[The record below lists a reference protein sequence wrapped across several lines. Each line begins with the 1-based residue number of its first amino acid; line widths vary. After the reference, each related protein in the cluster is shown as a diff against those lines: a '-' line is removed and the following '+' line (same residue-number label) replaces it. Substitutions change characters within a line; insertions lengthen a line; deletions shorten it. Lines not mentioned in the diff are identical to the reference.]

1 MQPTLTSPALAFA
14 LSLAFVA
21 AATAQ
26 GPSSPGSSQRSL
38 QADSSVVEDAA
49 WIEALDEQL
58 AVLLESGDPERQS
71 AAMTL
76 VIELR
81 RQPSGTQPSG
91 TQPSSTQ
98 PSSTQPSGP
107 YDFTECI
114 SPLLRIYR
122 SDPREGMRL
131 LALAAL
137 HEIGT
142 RRVYDAL
149 RASFQETRSERVRRQ
164 TAIVLHHSDADGRA
178 S

>member
-81 RQPSGTQPSG
+81 RQPSGTQPS
-91 TQPSSTQ
+91 
-98 PSSTQPSGP
+98 STQPSGP
-107 YDFTECI
+107 YDFTKCI

-164 TAIVLHHSDADGRA
+164 TAIILHHSDADGRA

>member
-1 MQPTLTSPALAFA
+1 MQPTLTSSALAFA

-81 RQPSGTQPSG
+81 RQPSGTQPS
-91 TQPSSTQ
+91 
-98 PSSTQPSGP
+98 STQPSGP
-107 YDFTECI
+107 YDFTKCI

-122 SDPREGMRL
+122 SDQREGMRL

>member
-81 RQPSGTQPSG
+81 RQPSGTQPS
-91 TQPSSTQ
+91 
-98 PSSTQPSGP
+98 STQPSGP

-122 SDPREGMRL
+122 SDQREGMRL

-164 TAIVLHHSDADGRA
+164 TAIILHHSDADGRA

>member
-49 WIEALDEQL
+49 WIETLDEQL

-81 RQPSGTQPSG
+81 RQPSGTQPSN
-91 TQPSSTQ
+91 
-98 PSSTQPSGP
+98 TQPSGP
-107 YDFTECI
+107 YDFTKCI

-164 TAIVLHHSDADGRA
+164 TAIILHHSDADGRA

>member
-1 MQPTLTSPALAFA
+1 MQLTLTSPALAFA
-14 LSLAFVA
+14 FSLVFVA

-38 QADSSVVEDAA
+38 QADSSVVGDAA

-91 TQPSSTQ
+91 
-98 PSSTQPSGP
+98 P

-122 SDPREGMRL
+122 SNPREGMRL

-164 TAIVLHHSDADGRA
+164 TAIILHHSDADGRA

>member
-14 LSLAFVA
+14 LSLVFVA

-81 RQPSGTQPSG
+81 RQPSGTQPF
-91 TQPSSTQ
+91 
-98 PSSTQPSGP
+98 STQPSGP
-107 YDFTECI
+107 YDFTKCI

>member
-81 RQPSGTQPSG
+81 RQPSGTQPS
-91 TQPSSTQ
+91 
-98 PSSTQPSGP
+98 STQPSGP
-107 YDFTECI
+107 YDFTKCI

>member
-21 AATAQ
+21 PATAQ
-26 GPSSPGSSQRSL
+26 GPSSPGSSQRFL

-49 WIEALDEQL
+49 WIETLDEQL

-76 VIELR
+76 VIELT
-81 RQPSGTQPSG
+81 RQPSG
-91 TQPSSTQ
+91 
-98 PSSTQPSGP
+98 TQPSGP

-122 SDPREGMRL
+122 SDQREGMRL

-164 TAIVLHHSDADGRA
+164 TALVLHYAEAEGRT
-178 S
+178 SYSGRIRR

>member
-21 AATAQ
+21 TATAQ

-49 WIEALDEQL
+49 WIETLDEQL

-81 RQPSGTQPSG
+81 RQPSGTQPS
-91 TQPSSTQ
+91 
-98 PSSTQPSGP
+98 STQPSGP
-107 YDFTECI
+107 YDFTKCI

-122 SDPREGMRL
+122 SDQREGMRL

-164 TAIVLHHSDADGRA
+164 TALVLHYAEAEGRT
-178 S
+178 SYSGRIRR

>member
-81 RQPSGTQPSG
+81 RQPSGTQPSN
-91 TQPSSTQ
+91 
-98 PSSTQPSGP
+98 TQPSGP
-107 YDFTECI
+107 YDFTKCI

>member
-49 WIEALDEQL
+49 WIETLDEQL

-81 RQPSGTQPSG
+81 RQPSGTQPS
-91 TQPSSTQ
+91 
-98 PSSTQPSGP
+98 STQPSGP

-122 SDPREGMRL
+122 SDQREGMRL

-142 RRVYDAL
+142 RRMYDAL

>member
-81 RQPSGTQPSG
+81 RQPSGTQPS
-91 TQPSSTQ
+91 
-98 PSSTQPSGP
+98 STQPSGS
-107 YDFTECI
+107 YDFTKCI

>member
-49 WIEALDEQL
+49 WIETLDEQL

-81 RQPSGTQPSG
+81 RQPSGTQPS
-91 TQPSSTQ
+91 
-98 PSSTQPSGP
+98 STQPSGP
-107 YDFTECI
+107 YDFTKCI

>member
-49 WIEALDEQL
+49 WIETLDEQL

-81 RQPSGTQPSG
+81 RQPSGTQPS
-91 TQPSSTQ
+91 
-98 PSSTQPSGP
+98 STQPSGP
-107 YDFTECI
+107 YDFTKCI

-122 SDPREGMRL
+122 SDQREGMRL

>member
-81 RQPSGTQPSG
+81 RQPSGTQPS
-91 TQPSSTQ
+91 
-98 PSSTQPSGP
+98 STQPSGP

>member
-98 PSSTQPSGP
+98 PSGP

>member
-81 RQPSGTQPSG
+81 RQPSGTQPS
-91 TQPSSTQ
+91 
-98 PSSTQPSGP
+98 STQPSGP
-107 YDFTECI
+107 YDFTECT

-122 SDPREGMRL
+122 SDPREGIRL

-164 TAIVLHHSDADGRA
+164 TAIILHHSDADGRA

>member
-1 MQPTLTSPALAFA
+1 MQPTLTSPAFAFA

-81 RQPSGTQPSG
+81 RQPSGTQPS
-91 TQPSSTQ
+91 
-98 PSSTQPSGP
+98 STQPSGP
-107 YDFTECI
+107 YDFTKCI

-137 HEIGT
+137 HEIGS

>member
-81 RQPSGTQPSG
+81 RQPSGTQPSN
-91 TQPSSTQ
+91 
-98 PSSTQPSGP
+98 TQPSGP
-107 YDFTECI
+107 YDFTKCI

-164 TAIVLHHSDADGRA
+164 TAIILHHSDADGRA

>member
-1 MQPTLTSPALAFA
+1 MQPTLTSPAFAFA
-14 LSLAFVA
+14 LSLAFVT

-26 GPSSPGSSQRSL
+26 GPSSPASPGSSQRSL

-91 TQPSSTQ
+91 
-98 PSSTQPSGP
+98 P
-107 YDFTECI
+107 YDFTKCI

-137 HEIGT
+137 HEIGS

>member
-1 MQPTLTSPALAFA
+1 MQPTLTSSALAFA

-21 AATAQ
+21 PATAQ
-26 GPSSPGSSQRSL
+26 GPSSPGSSQRFL

-49 WIEALDEQL
+49 WIETLDEQL

-91 TQPSSTQ
+91 
-98 PSSTQPSGP
+98 P

-122 SDPREGMRL
+122 SDQREGMRL

-164 TAIVLHHSDADGRA
+164 TALVLHYAEAEGRT
-178 S
+178 SYSGRIRR